1 MKALP
6 NMHFHTSFG
15 KWEAYVNFG
24 GKRHYLGLFKD
35 ESSAALVVEKFK
47 RENDIELCGDKP
59 ILDRTAY
66 SGGELVWLNHGRG
79 HAKGDPVGSIDKRS
93 GYRFAREP
101 DGTKQYL
108 HRLIWVLHFGPIPAA
123 HEIDHINGNRAD
135 NRIENLRLVTRSLNL
150 KNKRV
155 LRSNAT
161 GHRGVTKTASG
172 NFVARLYDQGKT
184 IRLGIFQTAE
194 QAGAARKQAEP
205 QHGYHANHG
214 VITP

>member
-1 MKALP
+1 MKTTP
-6 NMHFHTSFG
+6 NIHFHFN
-15 KWEAYVNFG
+15 KWEAYVSLG
-24 GKRHYLGLFKD
+24 GKRHYLGLFQT
-35 ESSAALVVEKFK
+35 EACATQAVEQFK
-47 RENDIELCGDKP
+47 RENEIELCGDKP
-59 ILDRTAY
+59 IRERAVY
-66 SGGELVWLNHGRG
+66 SDGALVWLSHGRG
-79 HAKGDPVGSIDKRS
+79 HAKGDQVGSTDKRS

-108 HRLIWVLHFGPIPAA
+108 HRLIWEMHFGPIKADK
-123 HEIDHINGNRAD
+123 EIDHINGNRSD

-161 GHRGVTKTASG
+161 GHRGVTKTSTG

-194 QAGAARKQAEP
+194 SAGMARKQAEP
-205 QHGYHANHG
+205 QYGYHANHG
-214 VITP
+214 VTTP